1 MASPRNAFGVPA
13 QGGAANGPA
22 RPVPRPPLD
31 GARRIGWWL
40 FVACIAVLPLLP
52 VPPFWITQLNYIGL
66 FSLVALGLVLLTGVG
81 GLTSFGQAAF
91 AGIGA
96 YTSAWLAVAHGVSP
110 WLGLL
115 AGLALTAALA
125 LLLGWLTLR
134 MSGHYLPLAT
144 IAWSLALYYTMGNLD
159 ALGRYDGLLG
169 VPPITVGDFSFQDER
184 RIYWLI
190 WLAALGSAVAVVH
203 LLDSRPGRVMRAL
216 NLNRGGGSV
225 MPEAMGASTFR
236 YKVVMFVIA
245 ALLASVSGWLFAH
258 MQRSVNPSP
267 FGIKFGIEYLFMAVL
282 GGVGSVWGAFTGA
295 ALVKLGEDQLQVLLP
310 KLIGTAG
317 SYEIIVFGIVLVM
330 VLKFAPEGLWPMVER
345 WLPRRRH
352 AGALGDAAPLPAR
365 DKPQRGELLLEVRA
379 VRKAFGGLIAVND
392 ISFTIRAGD
401 IVGLIGPNGA
411 GKSTTFN
418 LVSGVLPLT
427 RGEVLLRGEPVHG
440 LPSREVARRGM
451 SRTFQHVKLV
461 PDMTV
466 LENVALGTFLR
477 TRTGSLAAML
487 RLDRGEERRALHEAE
502 RQLAR
507 IGLQDQAHELA
518 GNLALGP
525 QRLVEIARALAS
537 DPALLLLDEPAAG
550 LRHKEKEALA
560 AVLRQLKAEGLSLLL
575 VEHDMDFVM
584 NLTDRIV
591 VMEFGT
597 LLIEGTPAEVQAS
610 PAVRAAYLGTEH

>member
-1 MASPRNAFGVPA
+1 MATLRNKGPWLLALVI
-13 QGGAANGPA
+13 AA
-22 RPVPRPPLD
+22 
-31 GARRIGWWL
+31 
-40 FVACIAVLPLLP
+40 LPLLP
-52 VPPFWITQLNYIGL
+52 VPDFWITQLNYIGL

-96 YTSAWLAVAHGVSP
+96 YTSAVLATKYGISP
-110 WLGLL
+110 WLGLV
-115 AGLALTAALA
+115 AGLLLTATVALVLA
-125 LLLGWLTLR
+125 WLTLR

-144 IAWSLALYYTMGNLD
+144 IAWSLALFYTMGNLD
-159 ALGRYDGLLG
+159 LLGKYDGLLG
-169 VPPITVGDFSFQDER
+169 VPPIELFGFSFQDER
-184 RIYWLI
+184 RIYALI
-190 WLAALGSAVAVVH
+190 WLAALGSAVAVTH
-203 LLDSRPGRVMRAL
+203 LLDSRPGRIMRAL
-216 NLNRGGGSV
+216 NVNRGGGST

-295 ALVKLGEDQLQVLLP
+295 TLVKITEDQLQVWLP

-317 SYEIIVFGIVLVM
+317 SYEVIVFGVVLVL
-330 VLKFAPEGLWPMVER
+330 VLKFAPQGLWPGIVAL
-345 WLPRRRH
+345 WRRRFQPRIEQPDV
-352 AGALGDAAPLPAR
+352 GASQPLPAR
-365 DKPQRGELLLEVRA
+365 AHPARGDALLDVRA
-379 VRKAFGGLIAVND
+379 VRKQFGGLVAVND
-392 ISFTIRAGD
+392 VSFTVRAGD

-418 LVSGVLPLT
+418 LVSGVLPLSG
-427 RGEVLLRGEPVHG
+427 GEVWLRGQRVDG
-440 LPSREVARRGM
+440 LSSREIAARGI

-466 LENVALGTFLR
+466 LDNVALGTYLR
-477 TRTGSLAAML
+477 TQAGSLQAML
-487 RLDRGEERRALHEAE
+487 RLDRAEEAQARAEAM
-502 RQLAR
+502 RQLQR
-507 IGLQDQAHELA
+507 IGLQQQAFELA

-537 DPALLLLDEPAAG
+537 DPSLLLLDEPAAG
-550 LRHKEKEALA
+550 LRHKEKQALA
-560 AVLRQLKAEGLSLLL
+560 DVLRQLKAEGLSLLL

-597 LLIEGTPAEVQAS
+597 RLIEGTPAEVQAS
-610 PAVRAAYLGTEH
+610 PEVRAAYLGMEH